1 MSNTASILSILAC
14 LALGTIMALAGSPGS
29 ITFNGLPS
37 FALAASI
44 GFILHWLIFIP
55 SYIYQTEHYF
65 DLIGSISYISIVLF
79 TFLALNNL
87 DVRSILIGLLIM
99 VWAVRLGSFLFIRVK
114 RDGKDNRFTVMKT
127 KFWWFLFTWTIGG
140 LWVFITMAAGL
151 AAMTSA
157 KVVPLGWFAL
167 IGIFLWLEGF
177 LIEVVADH
185 QKTRFRS
192 KKENQGRFI
201 NEGLWSFS
209 RHPNYYGEITLWL
222 GIAFIAFP
230 VLQGW
235 QLLTLIS
242 PVFVYILLTRISGVT
257 MLERRADKKW
267 GDDPEYQRY
276 KETTS
281 SLIPMFKIKK
291 IRKKN
296 E

>member
-1 MSNTASILSILAC
+1 MSNAASILSILAC
-14 LALGTIMALAGSPGS
+14 LALGAIVALAGSPGS
-29 ITFNGLPS
+29 INFNGLPS

-87 DVRSILIGLLIM
+87 DIRSILIGLFIM
-99 VWAVRLGSFLFIRVK
+99 VWAVRLGSFLFVRVK

-157 KVVPLGWFAL
+157 KAVPLSWYAL
-167 IGIFLWLEGF
+167 IGIVLWLEGF
-177 LIEVVADH
+177 IFEVVADH

-192 KKENQGRFI
+192 KKENRDKFI
-201 NEGLWSFS
+201 NEGLWSLS

-230 VLQGW
+230 VLQEW

-242 PVFVYILLTRISGVT
+242 PIFVYILLTRISGVN

-267 GDDPEYQRY
+267 GDDPEYQLY

-281 SLIPMFKIKK
+281 SLIPIAK
-291 IRKKN
+291 RKK
-296 E
+296 

>member
-151 AAMTSA
+151 AAMTST

-177 LIEVVADH
+177 LVEVVADH

-235 QLLTLIS
+235 QKLTLIS
-242 PVFVYILLTRISGVT
+242 PIFVYILLTRISGIT

-267 GDDPEYQRY
+267 RDDPEYQRY

>member
-1 MSNTASILSILAC
+1 
-14 LALGTIMALAGSPGS
+14 
-29 ITFNGLPS
+29 
-37 FALAASI
+37 
-44 GFILHWLIFIP
+44 
-55 SYIYQTEHYF
+55 
-65 DLIGSISYISIVLF
+65 
-79 TFLALNNL
+79 
-87 DVRSILIGLLIM
+87 M

-151 AAMTSA
+151 AAMTST

-177 LIEVVADH
+177 LVEVVADH
-185 QKTRFRS
+185 QKNRFRS

-242 PVFVYILLTRISGVT
+242 PIFVYILLTRISGVT

-267 GDDPEYQRY
+267 RDDPEYQRY

-281 SLIPMFKIKK
+281 SLIPMFK
-291 IRKKN
+291 RKK
-296 E
+296 

>member
-87 DVRSILIGLLIM
+87 DVRSILIGLLIL

-177 LIEVVADH
+177 LVEVVADH

-242 PVFVYILLTRISGVT
+242 PIFVYILLTRISGVT

-267 GDDPEYQRY
+267 RDDPEYQRY

-281 SLIPMFKIKK
+281 SLIPMFK
-291 IRKKN
+291 RKK
-296 E
+296 

>member
-177 LIEVVADH
+177 LFEVVADH

-242 PVFVYILLTRISGVT
+242 PIFVYILLTRISGVT

-281 SLIPMFKIKK
+281 SLIPMFK
-291 IRKKN
+291 RKK
-296 E
+296 

>member
-177 LIEVVADH
+177 LIEV
-185 QKTRFRS
+185 
-192 KKENQGRFI
+192 
-201 NEGLWSFS
+201 
-209 RHPNYYGEITLWL
+209 
-222 GIAFIAFP
+222 
-230 VLQGW
+230 
-235 QLLTLIS
+235 
-242 PVFVYILLTRISGVT
+242 
-257 MLERRADKKW
+257 
-267 GDDPEYQRY
+267 
-276 KETTS
+276 
-281 SLIPMFKIKK
+281 
-291 IRKKN
+291 
-296 E
+296 

>member
-29 ITFNGLPS
+29 TTFNGLPS

-87 DVRSILIGLLIM
+87 DVRSILIGLLIL

-177 LIEVVADH
+177 LVEVVADH

-242 PVFVYILLTRISGVT
+242 PIFVYILLTRISGVT

-281 SLIPMFKIKK
+281 SLIPMFK
-291 IRKKN
+291 RKK
-296 E
+296 

>member
-1 MSNTASILSILAC
+1 MSNAASILSILAC
-14 LALGTIMALAGSPGS
+14 LALGVIVALAGSQGS

-87 DVRSILIGLLIM
+87 DIRSILIGLLIM
-99 VWAVRLGSFLFIRVK
+99 VWAVRLGSFLFNRVK

-127 KFWWFLFTWTIGG
+127 KFWWFLFTWTLGG

-157 KVVPLGWFAL
+157 KVIPLGWYAL
-167 IGIFLWLEGF
+167 IGIVLWLEGF
-177 LIEVVADH
+177 IVEVVADH

-192 KKENQGRFI
+192 KKENRDKFI
-201 NEGLWSFS
+201 NEGLWSLS
-209 RHPNYYGEITLWL
+209 RHPNYYGEITLWF

-242 PVFVYILLTRISGVT
+242 PIFVYILLTRISGVT

-267 GDDPEYQRY
+267 GDDPEYQLY

-281 SLIPMFKIKK
+281 SLIPMAK
-291 IRKKN
+291 RKK
-296 E
+296 

>member
-1 MSNTASILSILAC
+1 MSNSASILSILAC
-14 LALGTIMALAGSPGS
+14 LALGVIVALAGSQGS

-87 DVRSILIGLLIM
+87 DIRSVLIGLFIM
-99 VWAVRLGSFLFIRVK
+99 VWAVRLGSFLFNRVK

-127 KFWWFLFTWTIGG
+127 KFWWFLFTWTLGG

-157 KVVPLGWFAL
+157 KVIPLGWYAL
-167 IGIFLWLEGF
+167 IGIVLWLEGF
-177 LIEVVADH
+177 IVEVVADH

-192 KKENQGRFI
+192 KKENRDKFI
-201 NEGLWSFS
+201 NEGLWSLS
-209 RHPNYYGEITLWL
+209 RHPNYYGEITLWF

-242 PVFVYILLTRISGVT
+242 PIFVYILLTRISGVN

-267 GDDPEYQRY
+267 GDDPEYQLY

-281 SLIPMFKIKK
+281 SLIPIAK
-291 IRKKN
+291 RKK
-296 E
+296 

>member
-1 MSNTASILSILAC
+1 MSNSASILSILAC
-14 LALGTIMALAGSPGS
+14 LALGVIVALAGSQGS

-87 DVRSILIGLLIM
+87 DIRSILIGLLIM
-99 VWAVRLGSFLFIRVK
+99 IWAVRLGSFLFARVK

-127 KFWWFLFTWTIGG
+127 KFWWFLFTWTLGG

-157 KVVPLGWFAL
+157 KVVPLGWYAL
-167 IGIFLWLEGF
+167 IGIVLWLEGF
-177 LIEVVADH
+177 IVEVVADH

-192 KKENQGRFI
+192 KKENRDKFI
-201 NEGLWSFS
+201 NEGLWSLS
-209 RHPNYYGEITLWL
+209 RHPNYYGEITLWF

-242 PVFVYILLTRISGVT
+242 PIFVYILLTRISGVT

-267 GDDPEYQRY
+267 GDDPEYQLY

-281 SLIPMFKIKK
+281 SLIPMAK
-291 IRKKN
+291 RKK
-296 E
+296 

>member
-87 DVRSILIGLLIM
+87 DDRSILIGLLIM

-177 LIEVVADH
+177 LVEVVADH

-242 PVFVYILLTRISGVT
+242 PIFVYILLTRISGVT

-281 SLIPMFKIKK
+281 SLIPMFK
-291 IRKKN
+291 RKK
-296 E
+296 

>member
-1 MSNTASILSILAC
+1 VSNTASILSILAC

-177 LIEVVADH
+177 LVEVVADH

-242 PVFVYILLTRISGVT
+242 PIFVYILLTRISGVT

-267 GDDPEYQRY
+267 RDDPEYQRY

-281 SLIPMFKIKK
+281 SLIPMFKKK
-291 IRKKN
+291 
-296 E
+296 

>member
-87 DVRSILIGLLIM
+87 DVRSILIGLFIL

-177 LIEVVADH
+177 LVEVVADH
-185 QKTRFRS
+185 QKNRFRS

-242 PVFVYILLTRISGVT
+242 PIFVYILLTRISGVT

-281 SLIPMFKIKK
+281 SLIPMFK
-291 IRKKN
+291 RKK
-296 E
+296 

>member
-87 DVRSILIGLLIM
+87 DVRSILIGLLIL

-177 LIEVVADH
+177 LVEVVADH
-185 QKTRFRS
+185 QKNRFRS

-242 PVFVYILLTRISGVT
+242 PIFVYILLTRISGIT

-267 GDDPEYQRY
+267 RDDPEYQRY

-281 SLIPMFKIKK
+281 SLIPMFKRKNKEKK
-291 IRKKN
+291 
-296 E
+296 

>member
-87 DVRSILIGLLIM
+87 DVRSILIGLLIL

-177 LIEVVADH
+177 LVEVVADH
-185 QKTRFRS
+185 QKNRFRS

-242 PVFVYILLTRISGVT
+242 PIFVYILLTRISGVT

-267 GDDPEYQRY
+267 GDDPEYQLY

-281 SLIPMFKIKK
+281 SLIPMFK
-291 IRKKN
+291 RKK
-296 E
+296 

>member
-177 LIEVVADH
+177 LVEVVADH

-242 PVFVYILLTRISGVT
+242 PIFVYILLTRISGIT

-267 GDDPEYQRY
+267 RDDPEYQRY

-281 SLIPMFKIKK
+281 SLIPMFKRKNKEKK
-291 IRKKN
+291 
-296 E
+296 

>member
-1 MSNTASILSILAC
+1 VSNTASILSILAC

-177 LIEVVADH
+177 LVEVVADH
-185 QKTRFRS
+185 QKNRFRS

-242 PVFVYILLTRISGVT
+242 PIFVYILLTRISGVT

-267 GDDPEYQRY
+267 GDDPEYQLY

-281 SLIPMFKIKK
+281 SLIPMFK
-291 IRKKN
+291 RKK
-296 E
+296 

>member
-1 MSNTASILSILAC
+1 MSNTVSILSILAC
-14 LALGTIMALAGSPGS
+14 LAFGAIMALAGSPGS
-29 ITFNGLPS
+29 ITLSGLPS

-87 DVRSILIGLLIM
+87 DIRSILIGLLIM
-99 VWAVRLGSFLFIRVK
+99 VWAVRLGSFLFNRVK

-157 KVVPLGWFAL
+157 KAVPLGWFAL
-167 IGIFLWLEGF
+167 IGIVLWLEGF
-177 LIEVVADH
+177 IVEIFADH

-192 KKENQGRFI
+192 KKENRDKFI
-201 NEGLWSFS
+201 NEGLWSLS
-209 RHPNYYGEITLWL
+209 RHPNYYGEITLWF

-242 PVFVYILLTRISGVT
+242 PIFVYILLTRISGIT

-267 GDDPEYQRY
+267 GDDPEYQLY
-276 KETTS
+276 KQTTS
-281 SLIPMFKIKK
+281 SLIPMFK
-291 IRKKN
+291 RKK
-296 E
+296 

>member
-1 MSNTASILSILAC
+1 VSNTASILSILAC

-87 DVRSILIGLLIM
+87 DIRSILIGLLIM
-99 VWAVRLGSFLFIRVK
+99 VWAVRLGSFLFARVK

-157 KVVPLGWFAL
+157 KAVPLGWYAL
-167 IGIFLWLEGF
+167 IGIVLWLEGF
-177 LIEVVADH
+177 IFEVVADH

-192 KKENQGRFI
+192 KKENRDKFI
-201 NEGLWSFS
+201 NEGLWSLS

-242 PVFVYILLTRISGVT
+242 PIFVYILLTRISGVN

-267 GDDPEYQRY
+267 GDDPEYQLY

-281 SLIPMFKIKK
+281 SLIPIAK
-291 IRKKN
+291 RKK
-296 E
+296 

>member
-1 MSNTASILSILAC
+1 MSNAASILSILAC
-14 LALGTIMALAGSPGS
+14 LALGAIVALAGSPPGS

-87 DVRSILIGLLIM
+87 DIRSILIGLLIM
-99 VWAVRLGSFLFIRVK
+99 VWAVRLGSFLFARVK
-114 RDGKDNRFTVMKT
+114 REGKDNRFTVMKT

-157 KVVPLGWFAL
+157 KVVPLGWYAL
-167 IGIFLWLEGF
+167 IGIVLWLEGF
-177 LIEVVADH
+177 IVEVVADH

-192 KKENQGRFI
+192 KKENRDKFI
-201 NEGLWSFS
+201 NEGLWSLS

-242 PVFVYILLTRISGVT
+242 PIFVYILLTRISGIT

-267 GDDPEYQRY
+267 GDDPEYQLY

-281 SLIPMFKIKK
+281 SLIPIAK
-291 IRKKN
+291 RKK
-296 E
+296 

>member
-177 LIEVVADH
+177 LVEVVADH

-235 QLLTLIS
+235 QKLTLIS
-242 PVFVYILLTRISGVT
+242 PIFVYILLTRISGVT

-281 SLIPMFKIKK
+281 SLIPMFK
-291 IRKKN
+291 RKK
-296 E
+296 

>member
-177 LIEVVADH
+177 LVEVVADH

-242 PVFVYILLTRISGVT
+242 PIFVYILLTRISGVT

-267 GDDPEYQRY
+267 RDDPEYQRY

-281 SLIPMFKIKK
+281 SLIPMFKKK
-291 IRKKN
+291 
-296 E
+296 

>member
-1 MSNTASILSILAC
+1 VSNTASILSILAC

-87 DVRSILIGLLIM
+87 DVRSILIGLFIL

-177 LIEVVADH
+177 LVEVVADH
-185 QKTRFRS
+185 QKNRFRS

-242 PVFVYILLTRISGVT
+242 PIFVYILLTRISGVT

-281 SLIPMFKIKK
+281 SLIPMFK
-291 IRKKN
+291 RKK
-296 E
+296 

>member
-87 DVRSILIGLLIM
+87 DIRSILIGLLIM
-99 VWAVRLGSFLFIRVK
+99 VWAVRLGSFLFVRVK

-157 KVVPLGWFAL
+157 KAVPLGWYAL
-167 IGIFLWLEGF
+167 IGIVLWLEGF
-177 LIEVVADH
+177 IFEVVADH

-192 KKENQGRFI
+192 KKENRDKFI
-201 NEGLWSFS
+201 NEGLWSLS

-242 PVFVYILLTRISGVT
+242 PIFVYILLTRISGVN

-267 GDDPEYQRY
+267 GDDPEYQLY

-281 SLIPMFKIKK
+281 SLIPIAK
-291 IRKKN
+291 RKK
-296 E
+296 

>member
-1 MSNTASILSILAC
+1 MSNSASILSILAC
-14 LALGTIMALAGSPGS
+14 LALGVIVALAGSQGS

-87 DVRSILIGLLIM
+87 DIRSILIGLLIM
-99 VWAVRLGSFLFIRVK
+99 VWAVRLGSFLFERVK

-157 KVVPLGWFAL
+157 KVVPLGWYAL
-167 IGIFLWLEGF
+167 IGIVLWLEGF
-177 LIEVVADH
+177 IFEVVADH

-192 KKENQGRFI
+192 KKENRDKFI
-201 NEGLWSFS
+201 NEGLWSLS

-242 PVFVYILLTRISGVT
+242 PIFVYILLTRISGVT

-267 GDDPEYQRY
+267 GDDPEYQLY

-281 SLIPMFKIKK
+281 SLIPMAK
-291 IRKKN
+291 RKK
-296 E
+296 

>member
-87 DVRSILIGLLIM
+87 DDRSILIGLLIM

-177 LIEVVADH
+177 LVEVVADH

-235 QLLTLIS
+235 QKLTLIS
-242 PVFVYILLTRISGVT
+242 PIFVYILLTRISGIT

-267 GDDPEYQRY
+267 RDDPEYQRY

-281 SLIPMFKIKK
+281 SLIPMFKRKNKEKK
-291 IRKKN
+291 
-296 E
+296 

>member
-1 MSNTASILSILAC
+1 VSNTASILSILAC

-87 DVRSILIGLLIM
+87 DVRSILIGLLIL

-177 LIEVVADH
+177 LVEVVADH
-185 QKTRFRS
+185 QKNRFRS

-235 QLLTLIS
+235 QKLTLIS
-242 PVFVYILLTRISGVT
+242 PIFVYILLTRISGVT

-281 SLIPMFKIKK
+281 SLIPMFKRKNKEKK
-291 IRKKN
+291 
-296 E
+296 

>member
-177 LIEVVADH
+177 LVEVVADH
-185 QKTRFRS
+185 QKNRFRS

-242 PVFVYILLTRISGVT
+242 PIFVYILLTRISGIT

-267 GDDPEYQRY
+267 RDDPEYQRY

-281 SLIPMFKIKK
+281 SLIPMFK
-291 IRKKN
+291 RKK
-296 E
+296 

>member
-1 MSNTASILSILAC
+1 MSNASSILSILAC
-14 LALGTIMALAGSPGS
+14 LALGVIVALAGSQGS

-65 DLIGSISYISIVLF
+65 DLIGSISYVSIVLF

-87 DVRSILIGLLIM
+87 DIRSVLIGLFIM
-99 VWAVRLGSFLFIRVK
+99 VWAVRLGSFLFNRVK

-127 KFWWFLFTWTIGG
+127 KFWWFLFTWTLGG

-157 KVVPLGWFAL
+157 KVIPLGWYAL
-167 IGIFLWLEGF
+167 IGIVLWLEGF
-177 LIEVVADH
+177 IVEVVADH

-192 KKENQGRFI
+192 KKENRDKFI
-201 NEGLWSFS
+201 NEGLWSLS
-209 RHPNYYGEITLWL
+209 RHPNYYGEITLWF

-242 PVFVYILLTRISGVT
+242 PIFVYILLTRISGVT

-267 GDDPEYQRY
+267 GDDPEYQLY

-281 SLIPMFKIKK
+281 SLIPMA
-291 IRKKN
+291 KKN
-296 E
+296 KEKK

>member
-1 MSNTASILSILAC
+1 MSNTVSILSILAC
-14 LALGTIMALAGSPGS
+14 LAFGAIMALAGSPGS
-29 ITFNGLPS
+29 ITLYGLPS

-87 DVRSILIGLLIM
+87 DIRSILIGLLIM

-114 RDGKDNRFTVMKT
+114 RDGKDNRFNVMKT

-157 KVVPLGWFAL
+157 KAVPLGWFAL
-167 IGIFLWLEGF
+167 IGIVLWLEGF
-177 LIEVVADH
+177 IVEIFADH

-192 KKENQGRFI
+192 KKENQDRFI

-222 GIAFIAFP
+222 GIALIAFP

-242 PVFVYILLTRISGVT
+242 PIFVYILLTRISGIT

-267 GDDPEYQRY
+267 RDDPEYQRY

-281 SLIPMFKIKK
+281 SLIPMFK
-291 IRKKN
+291 RKK
-296 E
+296 

>member
-1 MSNTASILSILAC
+1 VSNTASILSILAC

-177 LIEVVADH
+177 LVEVVADH
-185 QKTRFRS
+185 QKNRFRS

-242 PVFVYILLTRISGVT
+242 PIFVYILLTRISGVT

-281 SLIPMFKIKK
+281 SLIPMFK
-291 IRKKN
+291 RKK
-296 E
+296 

>member
-87 DVRSILIGLLIM
+87 DVRSILIGLLIL

-177 LIEVVADH
+177 LVEVVADH
-185 QKTRFRS
+185 QKNRFRS

-242 PVFVYILLTRISGVT
+242 PIFVYILLTRISGVT

-281 SLIPMFKIKK
+281 SLIPMFKKK
-291 IRKKN
+291 
-296 E
+296 

>member
-1 MSNTASILSILAC
+1 MSNAASILSILAC
-14 LALGTIMALAGSPGS
+14 LALGAIVALAGSSPGS

-87 DVRSILIGLLIM
+87 DIRSILIGLLIM
-99 VWAVRLGSFLFIRVK
+99 VWAVRLGSFLFARVK

-157 KVVPLGWFAL
+157 KVVPLGWYAL
-167 IGIFLWLEGF
+167 IGIVLWLEGF
-177 LIEVVADH
+177 IFEVVADH

-192 KKENQGRFI
+192 KKENRDKFI
-201 NEGLWSFS
+201 NEGLWSLS

-242 PVFVYILLTRISGVT
+242 PIFVYILLTRISGIT
-257 MLERRADKKW
+257 MLERKADKKW
-267 GDDPEYQRY
+267 GDDPEYQLY

-281 SLIPMFKIKK
+281 SLIPIGK
-291 IRKKN
+291 RKK
-296 E
+296 

>member
-1 MSNTASILSILAC
+1 MSNAASILSILAC
-14 LALGTIMALAGSPGS
+14 LALGTIVALAGSPGS

-87 DVRSILIGLLIM
+87 DIRSILIGLLIM
-99 VWAVRLGSFLFIRVK
+99 VWAVRLGSFLFARVK

-157 KVVPLGWFAL
+157 KVVPLGWYAL
-167 IGIFLWLEGF
+167 IGIVLWLEGF
-177 LIEVVADH
+177 IFEVVADH

-192 KKENQGRFI
+192 KKENRDKFI
-201 NEGLWSFS
+201 NEGLWSLS

-242 PVFVYILLTRISGVT
+242 PIFVYILLTRISGVT

-267 GDDPEYQRY
+267 GDDPEYQLY

-281 SLIPMFKIKK
+281 SLIPMAK
-291 IRKKN
+291 RKK
-296 E
+296 

>member
-14 LALGTIMALAGSPGS
+14 LAFGPIMALAGSPGS
-29 ITFNGLPS
+29 ITLYGLPS

-87 DVRSILIGLLIM
+87 DDRSILIGLLIM

-167 IGIFLWLEGF
+167 IGIVLWLEGF
-177 LIEVVADH
+177 LVEVVADH

-235 QLLTLIS
+235 QKLTLIS
-242 PVFVYILLTRISGVT
+242 PIFVYILLTRISGIT

-267 GDDPEYQRY
+267 RDDPEYQRY

-281 SLIPMFKIKK
+281 SLIPMFK
-291 IRKKN
+291 RKK
-296 E
+296 

>member
-1 MSNTASILSILAC
+1 MSNTASILSILVC

-177 LIEVVADH
+177 LVEVVADH
-185 QKTRFRS
+185 QKNRFRS

-242 PVFVYILLTRISGVT
+242 PIFVYILLSRISGVT

-267 GDDPEYQRY
+267 GDDPEYQLY

-281 SLIPMFKIKK
+281 SLIPMFK
-291 IRKKN
+291 RKK
-296 E
+296 

>member
-177 LIEVVADH
+177 LVEVVADH
-185 QKTRFRS
+185 QKNRFRS

-242 PVFVYILLTRISGVT
+242 PIFVYILLTRISGVT

-281 SLIPMFKIKK
+281 SLIPMFKKK
-291 IRKKN
+291 
-296 E
+296 

>member
-177 LIEVVADH
+177 LVEVVADH

-235 QLLTLIS
+235 QKLTLIS
-242 PVFVYILLTRISGVT
+242 PIFVYILLTRISGIT

-267 GDDPEYQRY
+267 RDDPEYQRY

-281 SLIPMFKIKK
+281 SLIPMFKRKNKEKK
-291 IRKKN
+291 
-296 E
+296 

>member
-1 MSNTASILSILAC
+1 MSNSASILSILAC
-14 LALGTIMALAGSPGS
+14 LALGVIVALAGSQGS

-87 DVRSILIGLLIM
+87 DIRSVLIGLFIM
-99 VWAVRLGSFLFIRVK
+99 VWAVRLGSFLFKRVK

-127 KFWWFLFTWTIGG
+127 KFWWFLFTWTLGG

-157 KVVPLGWFAL
+157 KVIPLGWYAL
-167 IGIFLWLEGF
+167 IGIVLWLEGF
-177 LIEVVADH
+177 IVEVVADH

-192 KKENQGRFI
+192 KKENRDKFI

-209 RHPNYYGEITLWL
+209 RHPNYYGEITLWF

-242 PVFVYILLTRISGVT
+242 PIFVYILLTRISGVT

-267 GDDPEYQRY
+267 GDDPEYQLY

-281 SLIPMFKIKK
+281 SLIPMAK
-291 IRKKN
+291 RKK
-296 E
+296 